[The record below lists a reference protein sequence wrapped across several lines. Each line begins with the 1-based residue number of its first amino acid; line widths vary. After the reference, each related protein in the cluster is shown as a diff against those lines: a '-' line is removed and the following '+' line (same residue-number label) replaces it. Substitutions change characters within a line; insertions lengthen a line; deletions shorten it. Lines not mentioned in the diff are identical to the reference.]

1 MPKSTEYHQQG
12 FNCCESTLMGLG
24 DYLGKTCQLFPRLA
38 TGFGGGLGHTGNVC
52 GAITGSIM
60 ALGIKFGR
68 DQANDK
74 KTRDDLYLLVEHF
87 INDVKKELGAIDCID
102 LIGVPMNTEEGLS
115 EYRKK
120 NLNLK
125 CREFIN
131 TISQIAIEYLDQKRH

>member
-1 MPKSTEYHQQG
+1 
-12 FNCCESTLMGLG
+12 
-24 DYLGKTCQLFPRLA
+24 
-38 TGFGGGLGHTGNVC
+38 
-52 GAITGSIM
+52 M

-115 EYRKK
+115 EYRRK